1 MAVAA
6 DSGSGA
12 AVADLRRNWW
22 QLLLW
27 GIASVLLGV
36 FLLVQPGMT
45 AVFLI
50 QVMAWFWLFGGLV
63 DVIGSLMRRD
73 PGWGWRLA
81 LGILGVVAAL
91 VILANPFVG
100 AAVVVG
106 LQYYILAFTA
116 LVIGLATMFGGF
128 SRGFSWG
135 HLLLGLLQVVLAIF
149 LVLNPTSGVLALLW
163 VVSILAIAGGVAS
176 IIAAFRARSL

>member
-1 MAVAA
+1 MAVAVG
-6 DSGSGA
+6 SGSSA
-12 AVADLRRNWW
+12 AVAELRRNWW

-27 GIASVLLGV
+27 GIAAVLLGI
-36 FLLVQPGMT
+36 FLLAQPQMT

-63 DVIGSLMRRD
+63 DVIGSLMRRE

-81 LGILGVVAAL
+81 LGALSVVAAL
-91 VILANPFVG
+91 LILASPFMG
-100 AAVVVG
+100 ALIVVG
-106 LQYYILAFTA
+106 FQYYILAFTA
-116 LVIGLATMFGGF
+116 LVIGLATMFGAF

-135 HLLLGLLQVVLAIF
+135 HFLLGLLQVGLAIY

-163 VVSILAIAGGVAS
+163 VVGILAIAGGVAS
-176 IIAAFRARSL
+176 IIAAFQARSL